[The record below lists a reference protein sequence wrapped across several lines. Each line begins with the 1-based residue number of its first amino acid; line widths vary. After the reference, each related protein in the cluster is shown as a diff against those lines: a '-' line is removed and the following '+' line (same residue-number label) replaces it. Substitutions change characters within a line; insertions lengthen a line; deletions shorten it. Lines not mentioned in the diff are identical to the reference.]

1 MYGELKLGYILQ
13 IATNSQFVLTYDIF
27 LNLTA
32 TRTLIP
38 FLNNIKNN
46 YFDLPQYIVAGAG
59 YGSDYNNVL
68 DLYSRTPLITYSM
81 YLKEQTK
88 KYKK

>member
-46 YFDLPQYIVAGAG
+46 YFDLP
-59 YGSDYNNVL
+59 
-68 DLYSRTPLITYSM
+68 
-81 YLKEQTK
+81 
-88 KYKK
+88 